1 MHSARKPIPDEVQK
15 IFIKIECWYKYLRIK
30 YWLYPRLKK
39 LEREDAR
46 RNRIEPILKLKR
58 RI

>member
-1 MHSARKPIPDEVQK
+1 MKK
-15 IFIKIECWYKYLRIK
+15 MLIKIECWYKYLIIK
-30 YWLYPRLKK
+30 YWRYPRLKK